1 MSVLK
6 ASSLDLNKISF
17 SDVKVDPH
25 GRKMVYV
32 NLNGGKIRLQTPK
45 MYAPNGIKKWVK
57 KNPNDNDNFE
67 MELSFYGEAGTD
79 KNSVEIAEIHK
90 KFKEL
95 DEIIKNKI
103 LENCTKWVGKKI
115 TKEVLEEDRYKP
127 IVKVPKDKEG
137 NVLNYPSRFK
147 TKIDR
152 DSENGKFLSNKKD
165 KTDLLFFDENKQR
178 IEIDESNAENIVQR
192 NSQVITIIELVYLS
206 ISATGISVKWKLVQ
220 CKLFRNKDTIT
231 EYAMLDDEEET
242 PAELPDDLDNSE
254 DSVVEE
260 QVENAE
266 EQVENVE
273 ETIEEVECE
282 VEPEVVEE
290 KVVKPK
296 GRGKKA

>member
-6 ASSLDLNKISF
+6 ASSLNLNKISF

-67 MELSFYGEAGTD
+67 MELSFYGETGTD
-79 KNSVEIAEIHK
+79 KNSIEIAEIHK

-95 DEIIKNKI
+95 DEIIKNKL
-103 LENCTKWVGKKI
+103 LENSSKWIGKKVSRE
-115 TKEVLEEDRYKP
+115 TLEDIIYKP

-178 IEIDESNAENIVQR
+178 IEIDEFNAEDTVQR

-242 PAELPDDLDNSE
+242 PAELPDDLDH
-254 DSVVEE
+254 SVEGSVEE
-260 QVENAE
+260 VVE

-273 ETIEEVECE
+273 ETVEEVECE

-296 GRGKKA
+296 GRGKKN